1 MLMNSRNIKAVVF
14 ALMGS
19 TLLVGCGS
27 ESSTS
32 SKTLGSEADTAAV
45 QVADYTIIP
54 AVTNFYS
61 QAQTLDNTAESFCSS
76 ITQENLTALQNQ
88 WKETAKAWYQVLPFK
103 FGPMVGGLDANI
115 IEPIYASIDYFR
127 FNKGVDRT
135 SKVETKIKDWVE
147 GSDTI
152 TDTLILN
159 QSAFYSGFLPLEVT
173 IFQTTDDTPLTTL
186 ASVSAEFTSEPR
198 KCQVLTG
205 LTNKLIATAGEIKDG
220 WQVDYAGT
228 GKSYRDMLAN
238 DELEEAE
245 VNDSGDSA
253 ISKVTV
259 SVQDYFDYLKNRDVT
274 ESTGQISDSIWQS
287 VEASLLSVDDV
298 LIGTSDTTLSLEA
311 IMKNNG
317 FISSVSLVQANMD
330 TLRTAI
336 DEENTTDFKAAA
348 GILDGNFKRDV
359 PDALGVSLGLNFS
372 DGD

>member
-186 ASVSAEFTSEPR
+186 ASVSAEFAAKSR

-205 LTNKLIATAGEIKDG
+205 LTNKLIHTAGEIKDG

-287 VEASLLSVDDV
+287 VEASLLSVDEV